1 MTVNLVKHNGAVAVE
16 YPYGLAQLQRDHPNV
31 IFTLPLTE
39 QSIADFD
46 DVSPVDPVE
55 RPEVD
60 SLLEDVFERYPVLQG
75 DRWVQV
81 FEVVEV
87 SPEEQERRYN
97 AQANWQQFYG
107 GLLINPAFVRARA
120 GAAEVLAIN
129 AAYTDAVGALG
140 LAVQGVVNVPAI
152 QACFDNLMAVMQGD
166 FALDQ
171 SQKDGLQALVDACFL
186 DRLITLN
193 WNAPVVN

>member
-1 MTVNLVKHNGAVAVE
+1 MARIAVIDNG
-16 YPYGLAQLQRDHPNV
+16 
-31 IFTLPLTE
+31 
-39 QSIADFD
+39 
-46 DVSPVDPVE
+46 
-55 RPEVD
+55 
-60 SLLEDVFERYPVLQG
+60 
-75 DRWVQV
+75 
-81 FEVVEV
+81 VVENIIEADPSFTIAGKTLV
-87 SPEEQERRYN
+87 PASNAEIGWTWNGSQFSPPPEPEIIHEP
-97 AQANWQQFYG
+97 NWPQFYN
-107 GLLINPAFVRARA
+107 GLLINAAFVRARA